1 MRVPTASVALLLILT
16 VAPRA
21 AMASGAA
28 ALINAQRRAGFDT
41 PHAASDALEA
51 VRAKVEASDDNELR
65 RNYYVA
71 LASVNLSAERLEKAA
86 AAQAGLERLAE
97 DAGCTRCA
105 HSALVVH
112 LLRAAKSQNSAQS
125 LAALERLEAVAA
137 PGDPGELQQMEFA
150 KSLGHFTA
158 GNYATAV
165 EHGLKSVGLAAQL
178 GWTAEQAR
186 ALVLLALANAARG
199 DLDHAMTFADEAYA
213 LSERIGFRYLM
224 AHTRGNQAWLHSLG
238 GNRQQ
243 QFVLVTEQLRLV
255 RELGMREQELAP
267 LISLADYHL
276 SQRQFS
282 EAIPLSDEAIEL
294 ATSLKQPRMLAMAI
308 LNKAMALDGLGQLE
322 ESIAGYR
329 AGIRLLEQVD
339 ARSIRIDALEAL
351 ADLYERNGRPA
362 EALRILHE
370 LIALRQEAAAQ
381 ERTQATAE
389 AQEKFLAER
398 KDREIERLSLE
409 NARRRAQAEAASW
422 ERRLWTAT
430 AVALALAA
438 VLLVQ
443 VVRRARSRTRRL
455 EADNAALADQSAHD
469 PLTGVFNRRHLA
481 ALMSSRQA
489 APQSEGS
496 GPRVGLILLDVDHFK
511 SINDRFGHVL
521 GDQVLV
527 EVARR
532 LQELVRQ
539 HDAVVRLGGEEFVL
553 VLPGTGSAGMAV
565 LVERLLHRMSAEP
578 VRLDGIAIPV
588 TVSAGCVAH
597 PLGPAHHWENA
608 LQVAD
613 DAMYMAK
620 QHGRNRA
627 ICVVDW
633 RDDSDYKLVHR
644 GLEDAERAGQVS
656 LKTIVGAAAVHAQHS
671 GADPGSD
678 RIGASGAEAAVLDPS
693 RAG

>member
-1 MRVPTASVALLLILT
+1 
-16 VAPRA
+16 
-21 AMASGAA
+21 MASDAA
-28 ALINAQRRAGFDT
+28 ALIDAQRREGFDT
-41 PHAASDALEA
+41 THAASDALEA
-51 VRAKVEASDDNELR
+51 VRTEVEASDDSELR
-65 RNYYVA
+65 RNYHVA
-71 LASVNLSAERLEKAA
+71 VASVNLSAERPERAA
-86 AAQAGLERLAE
+86 HAQAGLERLAK

-105 HSALVVH
+105 HSALVVR
-112 LLRAAKSQNSAQS
+112 LLRAAKSQDSAES

-158 GNYATAV
+158 GNYAAAV
-165 EHGLKSVGLAAQL
+165 EHGLQSVGLAAQL

-186 ALVLLALANAARG
+186 ALILLALANAARG

-224 AHTRGNQAWLHSLG
+224 VHTRGNQAWLHSLA

-243 QFVLVTEQLRLV
+243 QFVFVTEQLKLV
-255 RELGMREQELAP
+255 RELGMREQELPP

-276 SQRQFS
+276 SQRQFGK
-282 EAIPLSDEAIEL
+282 AIPLSDEAIKL
-294 ATSLKQPRMLAMAI
+294 ATALKQPRMLAVAM

-339 ARSIRIDALEAL
+339 ARSVRIDALEAL
-351 ADLYERNGRPA
+351 ADLFERNGRPA
-362 EALRILHE
+362 EALQTLRE
-370 LIALRQEAAAQ
+370 AVALRQQSAAQ

-409 NARRRAQAEAASW
+409 NARRLAEAEAASW
-422 ERRLWTAT
+422 EQRLWAAT

-443 VVRRARSRTRRL
+443 VVRRARSRARRL

-469 PLTGVFNRRHLA
+469 PLTGVFNRRHLTT
-481 ALMSSRQA
+481 LMSPVQG
-489 APQSEGS
+489 APPSNGS
-496 GPRVGLILLDVDHFK
+496 VSRVGLMLLDVDHFK
-511 SINDRFGHVL
+511 SINDRFGHVV

-553 VLPGTGSAGMAV
+553 VLPGTGPAGMAV

-578 VRLDGIAIPV
+578 VWLGNVAIPV

-597 PLGPAHHWENA
+597 PLGTAHHWEGA

-613 DAMYMAK
+613 HAMYLAK
-620 QHGRNRA
+620 QRGRNRA
-627 ICVVDW
+627 ICVTDLGDNP
-633 RDDSDYKLVHR
+633 RYDLVQR
-644 GLEDAERAGQVS
+644 GDLEDAERVGQVS
-656 LKTIVGAAAVHAQHS
+656 LKTIEGAATAHAQHS
-671 GADPGSD
+671 NAGPGSD
-678 RIGASGAEAAVLDPS
+678 GVEVSGAETVVLD
-693 RAG
+693 